1 MSNIQ
6 DIRDQL
12 RSDTGSK
19 PGFLH
24 LARRIVAA
32 IAMCVAVSGL
42 VYSLFFRV
50 TVVPLSPSASLPTFH
65 RVNPDGTPQ
74 QSPSAPQPSAPGTEA
89 PRRGTLVPLPPSA
102 VLPTF
107 HRVNPDG
114 TPQQS
119 PSAPRPVE
127 APPDPARY
135 AGLSPRQTG
144 KVADEVCFAR
154 AHARVP
160 HWSKTPRLTT
170 KELHDF
176 DFDEMPHFNEL
187 LNCLLTEAPA
197 RYCSSSQRSMITAE
211 IAMYFRGMEYGNN
224 TLAKA
229 KADIIAARQAG
240 RIERQFGPD
249 PDLINRINR
258 RELIA
263 DPRVVSA
270 IEARLRDGTLTASD
284 RDKFSAAAL
293 PPLRQRFASV
303 KPSTRACPAQP
314 WWAFWRDR

>member
-1 MSNIQ
+1 
-6 DIRDQL
+6 
-12 RSDTGSK
+12 
-19 PGFLH
+19 
-24 LARRIVAA
+24 
-32 IAMCVAVSGL
+32 
-42 VYSLFFRV
+42 
-50 TVVPLSPSASLPTFH
+50 
-65 RVNPDGTPQ
+65 
-74 QSPSAPQPSAPGTEA
+74 
-89 PRRGTLVPLPPSA
+89 
-102 VLPTF
+102 
-107 HRVNPDG
+107 
-114 TPQQS
+114 
-119 PSAPRPVE
+119 
-127 APPDPARY
+127 
-135 AGLSPRQTG
+135 
-144 KVADEVCFAR
+144 
-154 AHARVP
+154 
-160 HWSKTPRLTT
+160 
-170 KELHDF
+170 
-176 DFDEMPHFNEL
+176 
-187 LNCLLTEAPA
+187 
-197 RYCSSSQRSMITAE
+197 MITAE
-211 IAMYFRGMEYGNN
+211 IAMYFRGMEYGNS